1 MIYFVYI
8 LISKKDNKRYI
19 GMTSNLER
27 RLFEHNSGMV
37 KSTRNRRP
45 LELLHK
51 EEFNNKSDALL
62 REKEL
67 KSKKGKIFL

>member
-1 MIYFVYI
+1 MKYFVYI

-19 GMTSNLER
+19 GMTSNLQR
-27 RLFEHNSGMV
+27 RLFEHNAGSV

-51 EEFNNKSDALL
+51 EEFDNKSDALL

-67 KSKKGKIFL
+67 KNKKGKIFL